1 MIGRLRGTLVAKGID
16 GVVVDVAGVGY
27 EIAMAARGLSEMP
40 GVGEEAVVHVHTHVR
55 EDQLSLFGFPTLDE
69 RDLFRILLGAS
80 GVGPKVALAMLG
92 TLSPAELR
100 RAIASEDVA
109 TLSTVPGIGKRTAQK
124 LVLELRERL
133 DLPAV
138 ESLGA
143 GSELAEV
150 REALEALGYQ
160 PSEIRE
166 AMDGLAEGDGVQ
178 ALLRAALRRLGSRR

>member
-1 MIGRLRGTLVAKGID
+1 MIGRLRGTLVAKGVD

-27 EIAMAARGLSEMP
+27 EIAMAARGLAEMP

-55 EDQLSLFGFPTLDE
+55 EDQLALFGFPSLDE

-92 TLSPAELR
+92 TLSPSELR

-150 REALEALGYQ
+150 REALESLGYQ
-160 PSEIRE
+160 PAEIRE
-166 AMDGLAEGDGVQ
+166 AMEGLADGDGIQ
-178 ALLRAALRRLGSRR
+178 TLLRAALQRLGSRR